1 MTYGEKLMHQ
11 LSKIVVLLNSQ
22 QLCKQHAVA
31 APTNGTARR
40 GALPRWSPPAL
51 ASGEDDRMPRQR
63 RRSFSFD
70 SGGNRRRDDVTARSP
85 VRWTPPVRRLCSL
98 ATRGLLAAPLR
109 LPLPTGSGFDL
120 VVGFAVRRRGNGVGD
135 GVLLGSFYMARP
147 QQRAVAVRWGLKR
160 HINIRRGKRDGCRKG
175 PIFGSV
181 ASTKFFWGL
190 C

>member
-1 MTYGEKLMHQ
+1 MHQ
-11 LSKIVVLLNSQ
+11 LSKTVVLLNSQ
-22 QLCKQHAVA
+22 QLCKQHA
-31 APTNGTARR
+31 APTNGTGRR
-40 GALPRWSPPAL
+40 QRQGALPRRSPPAL

-70 SGGNRRRDDVTARSP
+70 SGGNRRRDDITARSP

-147 QQRAVAVRWGLKR
+147 QQRAVAVRWG
-160 HINIRRGKRDGCRKG
+160 
-175 PIFGSV
+175 
-181 ASTKFFWGL
+181 
-190 C
+190 

>member
-1 MTYGEKLMHQ
+1 MDAAGPPPL
-11 LSKIVVLLNSQ
+11 LSRDTR
-22 QLCKQHAVA
+22 
-31 APTNGTARR
+31 APR
-40 GALPRWSPPAL
+40 GS
-51 ASGEDDRMPRQR
+51 
-63 RRSFSFD
+63 
-70 SGGNRRRDDVTARSP
+70 
-85 VRWTPPVRRLCSL
+85 
-98 ATRGLLAAPLR
+98 APLR